1 MAKRHLTF
9 HCAHTCVAAKT
20 PPAKNIHDTMTIRTS
35 DPAYEISGMT
45 PDSFTYLFILLLN
58 LQRESW
64 RVKALNITK
73 DFMFLRT
80 THARKGL
87 QYLHS

>member
-45 PDSFTYLFILLLN
+45 PDSFTYLFFLDLN
-58 LQRESW
+58 LHRESDW

-73 DFMFLRT
+73 EYFMFLRT

-87 QYLHS
+87 HS